1 MPGKVPVDA
10 DVRATDGRHPERA
23 ALPMPAD
30 LRRRIGQMVLVGF
43 RGMTAVEARPA
54 MRNIADGNVGAV
66 VLYDVDAETGGL
78 RNIHSPDQVRELVG
92 ALKCASEIPVL
103 VTVDAEGGFY
113 HRLKEKYGFAPASPA
128 AELGERNDLGYTHS
142 VAGSIAAQLADV
154 GIDMNL
160 APVLD
165 LLNPGNLT
173 ISARRRS
180 FASDPAVV
188 AAHAREFVLAHHEV
202 GILTAAKHFPGMGGV
217 LRPYSPGS
225 GEVIEA
231 WSADELA
238 PYRALIAEG
247 LLDAVLTTRVTHVEL
262 DPDYPGSLSSIV
274 VDGLLRREMGFDG
287 VVISDA
293 LEMLAIWDVYGFER
307 GTVLAVNAGIDLLL
321 FCNQSSVIPYSDD
334 RAPDAVDVIMRA
346 VERGEI
352 AESRIDRACSRILAL
367 KSRRPA

>member
-1 MPGKVPVDA
+1 MDARIPPGGD
-10 DVRATDGRHPERA
+10 RQPERP
-23 ALPMPAD
+23 ALEMPAD
-30 LRRRIGQMVLVGF
+30 LRARVGQMVLVGF

-54 MRNIADGNVGAV
+54 MRHIADGIIGAV
-66 VLYDVDAETGGL
+66 VLYDVDAETGNP
-78 RNIHSPDQVRELVG
+78 RNVQSPDQVRELV
-92 ALKCASEIPVL
+92 ASLKAASEIPVL
-103 VTVDAEGGFY
+103 VTIDAEGGFY
-113 HRLKEKYGFAPASPA
+113 HRLKEKYGFRPAIPA
-128 AELGERNDLGYTHS
+128 AEMGEHNDLSFTHS
-142 VAGSIAAQLADV
+142 AAGDIAAQLADV

-160 APVLD
+160 CPVVD

-180 FASDPAVV
+180 FAADPAAV
-188 AAHAREFVLAHHEV
+188 AAHAREWVLAHHEQGV
-202 GILTAAKHFPGMGGV
+202 LTAAKHFPGMGGV

-225 GEVIEA
+225 GEVMEA

-247 LLDAVLTTRVTHVEL
+247 LLDAVLATRVTHVEL
-262 DPDYPGSLSSIV
+262 DPVYPGCLSSIV

-293 LEMLAIWDVYGFER
+293 MEMLAIWDVYGFER
-307 GTVLAVNAGIDLLL
+307 GTILAVNAGVDMLL
-321 FCNQSSVIPYSDD
+321 FCNESGVVPYSDD
-334 RAPDAVDVIMRA
+334 RAPEVVDVVMRA

-352 AESRIDRACSRILAL
+352 AESRIDQACSRILAL